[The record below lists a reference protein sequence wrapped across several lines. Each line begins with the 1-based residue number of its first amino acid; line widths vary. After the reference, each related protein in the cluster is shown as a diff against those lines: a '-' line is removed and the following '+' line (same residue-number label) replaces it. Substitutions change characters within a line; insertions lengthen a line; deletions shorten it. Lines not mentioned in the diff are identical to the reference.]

1 MDNKNNN
8 QLSLDVSQ
16 LLRNFDETVCRVAL
30 NGVMW
35 DLETAI
41 CENMLADGSFT
52 CSSWESTGN
61 ICNYILED
69 CDVLCTISEYYND
82 IGIDID
88 RMILHE
94 PESFQMYVL
103 YNAVSQI
110 VLLDEVL
117 SKWTEDVY
125 FNSDSFNFEDK
136 INELAIIIN
145 SIADR
150 LESGELNVSD
160 YFK

>member
-16 LLRNFDETVCRVAL
+16 LLRKFDETVCIVAW
-30 NGVMW
+30 NGGEW

-41 CENMLADGSFT
+41 CEDMIADGSFT
-52 CSSWESTGN
+52 CNRQKSIESVSR
-61 ICNYILED
+61 YLLED
-69 CDVLCTISEYYND
+69 NDTLCIISDYYED
-82 IGIDID
+82 IGIDVNK
-88 RMILHE
+88 MIVHL

-103 YNAVSQI
+103 YHSICHMA
-110 VLLDEVL
+110 LLDESL

-125 FNSDSFNFEDK
+125 FNADSFHFEDK
-136 INELAIIIN
+136 INELSLIIN
-145 SIADR
+145 SIAER
-150 LESGELNVSD
+150 LESGELKVSD

>member
-1 MDNKNNN
+1 MNKNVS
-8 QLSLDVSQ
+8 QLSLDVAE
-16 LLRNFDETVCRVAL
+16 LLRKFDEAVCVVAW
-30 NGVMW
+30 NGGVW

-41 CENMLADGSFT
+41 CEDMIVDGSFT

-69 CDVLCTISEYYND
+69 GDVLCNISEYYND

-110 VLLDEVL
+110 VLLDEAL

-125 FNSDSFNFEDK
+125 FNPDSFNFEDK
-136 INELAIIIN
+136 VNELAIIMN

-150 LESGELNVSD
+150 IESGELNVSD

>member
-1 MDNKNNN
+1 MNKNVS

-16 LLRNFDETVCRVAL
+16 LLRNFDETVCVVAW
-30 NGVMW
+30 NGGVW

-41 CENMLADGSFT
+41 CENMLADNSFT

-69 CDVLCTISEYYND
+69 GDALCIISEYYND

-88 RMILHE
+88 RMILHK

-110 VLLDEVL
+110 VLLDEAL

-125 FNSDSFNFEDK
+125 FNPDSFNFEDK
-136 INELAIIIN
+136 VNELTTIIN